1 MNVTERDQL
10 LIRLDERSHNTWRS
24 VEKIEKHQ
32 SEQNGF
38 IQDNILSTQRNTTWR
53 KVITPI
59 VGGVFLVITGI
70 LMKILLGG

>member
-1 MNVTERDQL
+1 MTKTEEHEL
-10 LIRLDERSHNTWRS
+10 LIRLDERTCNTYTL

-59 VGGVFLVITGI
+59 GGGIFIIIFGI